1 MAKTF
6 LDLLTQYG
14 PVLALLLQAFLLSR
28 FLDGR
33 NRNYPLAI
41 LYSLLL
47 FVLTTL
53 AILWQNGVSWI
64 VQALPNASI
73 VQFQSA
79 LEILMHLVLLILMLQ
94 LIRQTQAER
103 GEASHNT
110 LLIGGIAILTF
121 ATTMYWVRSSPPVI
135 QFNRVRQVMS
145 FFMVLLNLYW
155 WTLLLGSKKVSRR
168 ILLLST
174 GIGLQM
180 TGQVIGD
187 GILSFLK
194 RPDQFLIIIAGLLV
208 IFLTHFCSLAA
219 WYEAFHPKNA
229 PQPSPQLNVALPKFR
244 G

>member
-1 MAKTF
+1 M
-6 LDLLTQYG
+6 
-14 PVLALLLQAFLLSR
+14 LALVLQAFLLSR

-41 LYSLLL
+41 LYAVLL
-47 FVLTTL
+47 FILTSL

-64 VQALPNASI
+64 VQALPPASR
-73 VQFQSA
+73 VQFQAA

-94 LIRQTQAER
+94 LIRQTQTER
-103 GEASHNT
+103 GESSNNT
-110 LLIGGIAILTF
+110 FWLGAIAILTF
-121 ATTMYWVRSSPPVI
+121 ATTLYLVRTSQAEI

-168 ILLLST
+168 IMLLST

-194 RPDQFLIIIAGLLV
+194 SGEQYFIIISGLLV

-219 WYEAFHPKNA
+219 WYEAFHPRNA
-229 PQPSPQLNVALPKFR
+229 PRPSPSFDVAMPKLR
-244 G
+244 N